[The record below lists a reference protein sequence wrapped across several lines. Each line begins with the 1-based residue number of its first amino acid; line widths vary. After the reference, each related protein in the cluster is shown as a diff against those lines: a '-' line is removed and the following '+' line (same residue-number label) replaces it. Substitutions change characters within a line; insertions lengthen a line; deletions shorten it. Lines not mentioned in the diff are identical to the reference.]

1 MQIVTHNSELRS
13 IINRWRRQGDRIA
26 FVPTMGNLH
35 QGHLA
40 LVERAR
46 TEADRVVA
54 SIFVNPLQFGP
65 DEDFGA
71 YPRTFEADRLALEE
85 ADADLLYAP
94 GNSEIYPHGEGVVTQ
109 VIVPEISDILC
120 GSIRPGH
127 FVGVT
132 TVVAKLFHL
141 VQPDLAVFGKKDYQQ
156 LIVIR
161 RMVADLNEPVEI
173 IGVDTFRESDGLAMS
188 SRNSYLSREE
198 RSLAPVLFRSLQQL
212 AERVQA
218 GSRDY
223 GQLES
228 AALDQITGAG
238 LRPDYVS
245 IRRARDL
252 AAPHDQDRQLVAL
265 AAVWLGATR
274 LIDNIEISYS

>member
-1 MQIVTHNSELRS
+1 MQTVTHNPELRE
-13 IINRWRRQGDRIA
+13 IISRWHRQGDRIA

-40 LVERAR
+40 LVARAR
-46 TEADRVVA
+46 AEADRVVA

-71 YPRTFEADRLALEE
+71 YPRTFEADRLALEK
-85 ADADLLYAP
+85 ADTDLLYAP
-94 GNSEIYPHGEGVVTQ
+94 GSSEIYPHGEDAVTQ
-109 VIVPEISDILC
+109 VVVPNISNILY
-120 GSIRPGH
+120 GSFRPGH
-127 FVGVT
+127 FSGVT
-132 TVVAKLFHL
+132 TVVAKLFNL

-161 RMVADLNEPVEI
+161 RMVADLDEPVEI

-198 RSLAPVLFRSLQQL
+198 RSLAPVLYRSLQQL
-212 AERVQA
+212 AEHVQA
-218 GSRDY
+218 GRRDY
-223 GQLES
+223 RQLE
-228 AALDQITGAG
+228 AEARGQITTAG

-245 IRRARDL
+245 LRRARDL
-252 AAPHDQDRQLVAL
+252 AVPSDQDRQLVAL
-265 AAVWLGATR
+265 AAAWLGVTR
-274 LIDNIEISYS
+274 LIDNIEISAS